1 MAKAYKVAGQSAP
14 AANTDTTL
22 YTVPVNASFIASSLV
37 FCNRSKVELSTLRI
51 AIVPNGQTLSN
62 EHYISYDEILDIRER
77 KSMVLGFALASDDK
91 VIVRSS
97 TDNLSFTL
105 FGVENSL
112 F

>member
-14 AANTDTTL
+14 TANTDTTL
-22 YTVPVNASFIASSLV
+22 YTVPANTNFVASSLV

-77 KSMVLGFALASDDK
+77 KSMVLGFALAAGDK
-91 VIVRSS
+91 VVVRSS
-97 TDNLSFTL
+97 TANLSFTL
-105 FGVENSL
+105 FGVENPTT
-112 F
+112 